1 MSFAGELKTLP
12 LTDILEWVARRMK
25 TGSLELKRKST
36 EKRLTFRDGM
46 LHSSFSND
54 PRETLGQALVR
65 EGLIKEEQLFTA
77 LLKQEKE
84 GKRLGQLLIG
94 DGLLTEEALKRT
106 LRRNAEEIVY
116 ELFLWP
122 DGRFEFREQD
132 VPKDL
137 RISIDVEIPHVL
149 EEGHRRRLEWERL
162 RQKFPSSDITFR
174 ILKDGAAG
182 VSEPAPRRIL
192 DLAAAGRTLAGIAME
207 THRSELETARLLE
220 GLLQQGALASSQ
232 PSGPGDGSDP
242 VGAIQAL
249 LQRAEKRLKEGRY
262 NAALEAYEAVLALDY
277 LNQDAKKG
285 LLAVGEARRRERI
298 ARQVPLDK
306 IPVLLLGSVAL
317 TKEVFDSQEG
327 FVLSRINGQ
336 WDVQSILKLCPI
348 PEVDALAIFARL
360 VDRKIIDM
368 Q

>member
-1 MSFAGELKTLP
+1 MSFGGELKTLP
-12 LTDILEWVARRMK
+12 LFDILEWIARRMK

-36 EKRLTFRDGM
+36 EKRLTFRDGL

-77 LLKQEKE
+77 LLKQERE
-84 GKRLGQLLIG
+84 GKRLGQILISE
-94 DGLLTEEALKRT
+94 GLLTEDTLKNT
-106 LRRNAEEIVY
+106 LRCNAEELVY

-132 VPKDL
+132 VPRDL
-137 RISIDVEIPHVL
+137 RISIDVEIPRVL
-149 EEGHRRRLEWERL
+149 EEGHHRRLEWERL
-162 RQKFPSSDITFR
+162 RRVFPASDITFR
-174 ILKDGAAG
+174 VLKDQSAVAD
-182 VSEPAPRRIL
+182 PAQRKVIS
-192 DLAAAGRTLAGIAME
+192 LAESGKTLAGIALEMRRNE
-207 THRSELETARLLE
+207 FETAKFLE
-220 GLLQQGALASSQ
+220 GLVSQGALAVAQ

-242 VGAIQAL
+242 VGAIKAL
-249 LQRAEKRLKEGRY
+249 LHQAERRVKEARY
-262 NAALEAYEAVLALDY
+262 NAALECYEAVLALDF
-277 LNQDAKKG
+277 LNQEAKKG
-285 LLAVGEARRRERI
+285 LLAVGEVRKRERI

-306 IPVLLLGSVAL
+306 IPVLRLGSVAL
-317 TKEVFDSQEG
+317 TKETFDSQEG

-360 VDRKIIDM
+360 IDRKIIEM